1 VLDNSGSMA
10 QSNRMGHLK
19 AAAHRATNIFF
30 KDQRPNDDNPS
41 MFVGIVPFTQFVN
54 VGRDKAD
61 EPWIDRWGISPIAH
75 DNFMLDANA
84 PLAQVNRI
92 ALFGKLTNESWRGC
106 VEARAFPNDTND
118 NVPTSG
124 NPGTLF
130 VPLFAPDEPDTT
142 NSRGQYLYNN
152 TYIADQRG
160 RCEKPPR
167 NQAWSERTLQE
178 RMCKYDGATVSRQSM
193 EYARGPNA
201 DCPANALTALTPTKS
216 EVERGLARMLPQ
228 GGTNI
233 AQGVVWGL
241 HMLTAPPP
249 LEEAVPF
256 GQSVSKVMI
265 VMTDGDNF
273 HAASNNM
280 NGAEFYTAYGYPY
293 NRRLGIPGDSTSHL
307 RSLMNDRLLAT
318 CQTAKTMGI
327 QIYTIGLS
335 VPSQSTEDVLK
346 TCSSGDGFWFLPK
359 NSSDLNGIF
368 EEIATR
374 LTLLRLSM

>member
-1 VLDNSGSMA
+1 
-10 QSNRMGHLK
+10 
-19 AAAHRATNIFF
+19 
-30 KDQRPNDDNPS
+30 
-41 MFVGIVPFTQFVN
+41 
-54 VGRDKAD
+54 
-61 EPWIDRWGISPIAH
+61 
-75 DNFMLDANA
+75 
-84 PLAQVNRI
+84 
-92 ALFGKLTNESWRGC
+92 
-106 VEARAFPNDTND
+106 
-118 NVPTSG
+118 
-124 NPGTLF
+124 
-130 VPLFAPDEPDTT
+130 
-142 NSRGQYLYNN
+142 
-152 TYIADQRG
+152 
-160 RCEKPPR
+160 
-167 NQAWSERTLQE
+167 
-178 RMCKYDGATVSRQSM
+178 
-193 EYARGPNA
+193 
-201 DCPANALTALTPTKS
+201 
-216 EVERGLARMLPQ
+216 LPQ